1 MTDVPQ
7 PPLQAEWQV
16 ILNDGSNGVKI
27 VPVPPSGLLIGRAP
41 TADLHLDDPRV
52 SRHHA
57 RLTWQGD
64 QLFVEDL
71 QTVNGTMLNG
81 QPLNQAAAVR
91 PNDLI
96 GLGPYTLRVEQS
108 LVPVT
113 PPPQEIH
120 AYPQPEQSFV
130 PVTLPDEVTS
140 PPEEIRTYPQPEP
153 SPVPVT
159 PPAQETR
166 AYPQSRWPI
175 WGLLLAA
182 GLAGFIITGLF
193 CWGLYRYWFAGQ
205 ETPAVTLTGPTL
217 TISQA
222 PANNSAVPLHEPITV
237 QVLASDATGV
247 TRLELWANGR
257 KVDEVDTQLVEVA
270 PTLNAALQWRTS
282 QPGPL
287 TLEVRAYN
295 SAGQVSAQTISNLR
309 VAGQS
314 NTPAVSE
321 PAAVATPNPTAAPLL
336 PTATPIPAPAA
347 TFTPNPTLSP
357 GPTPVPATSTSPGA
371 LLTLNVPALNVRSGP
386 GTQYSLIGQLT
397 QSAPAE
403 IIGQASAEQGQ
414 WWQIRFA
421 NGPGGAGWVTADPAF
436 VTTSNTAAVPVVS
449 VPTPQLPEVT
459 VQPTNTPLPAP
470 TATAPRE
477 QVIRAPAG
485 KTLLIASNRSMANHP
500 ALLTLEG
507 ESVGGGDR
515 VEVPADGEVQL
526 VLEPDFYRAT
536 WSSPGPRGGFASG
549 ADFTAVADKIM
560 VMWVVPEE
568 DRSAIE
574 TYDELTVAIPTPTP
588 TPTPAGTA
596 TPGPITG
603 SYPAAPAGKAL
614 FVAANGTLE
623 NNYAVLTLSGGG
635 LSGGQEIKLDAG
647 AEISVEL
654 LPGGYRAVWTSPAGQ
669 RAFSTGREFQ
679 VSEGEVI
686 LSWIVPEQ
694 RQVFMQFPGQ
704 DPQQINK

>member
-16 ILNDGSNGVKI
+16 ILNDGSNAVKI
-27 VPVPPSGLLIGRAP
+27 VPVPHSGLLIGRAP

-64 QLFVEDL
+64 QLFIEDL
-71 QTVNGTMLNG
+71 QTVNGTLLNG
-81 QPLNQAAAVR
+81 QPLNQPVAVR

-113 PPPQEIH
+113 PPPQEI
-120 AYPQPEQSFV
+120 
-130 PVTLPDEVTS
+130 
-140 PPEEIRTYPQPEP
+140 RTYPQPEP
-153 SPVPVT
+153 SFIPVAPPPQEVRAYPQPEPSLAPVT
-159 PPAQETR
+159 PPIQETR
-166 AYPQSRWPI
+166 AHLQPRQPI

-182 GLAGFIITGLF
+182 GLAGFMLVGLL
-193 CWGLYRYWFAGQ
+193 CGGVYWYWFSGQ
-205 ETPAVTLTGPTL
+205 DTPAATLTGPTL

-222 PANNSAVPLHEPITV
+222 PANNSAVALHQPITV
-237 QVLASDATGV
+237 QALASDATGV

-309 VAGQS
+309 VADQT

-321 PAAVATPNPTAAPLL
+321 PTAPPNPTVAPLL
-336 PTATPIPAPAA
+336 PTATLTPAPAA
-347 TFTPNPTLSP
+347 TFTPSPTPSP
-357 GPTPVPATSTSPGA
+357 GLTSVPVTSTSLGA

-386 GTQYSLIGQLT
+386 GTQYSLIGQLS

-403 IIGQASAEQGQ
+403 IVGQANAAQGQ

-421 NGPGGAGWVTADPAF
+421 AGPGGVGWVTADPAF
-436 VTTSNTAAVPVVS
+436 VTTSNTTAVPVVN
-449 VPTPQLPEVT
+449 VPTLQLPEVT
-459 VQPTNTPLPAP
+459 AQPTDTPSPAP
-470 TATAPRE
+470 TATTPRE

-485 KTLLIASNRSMANHP
+485 KTLLIASNRSMANYP
-500 ALLTLEG
+500 ALLTLSEG

-526 VLEPDFYRAT
+526 ILEPDFYRAT
-536 WSSPGPRGGFASG
+536 WTSPGPRGGFASG
-549 ADFTAVADKIM
+549 ADFTAVEDKIM
-560 VMWVVPEE
+560 VMWIVPEE
-568 DRSAIE
+568 GRSAIE
-574 TYDELTVAIPTPTP
+574 MYDELTIAIPTLTPTP
-588 TPTPAGTA
+588 TPIGTA
-596 TPGPITG
+596 TPGPIRG
-603 SYPAAPAGKAL
+603 SYPGAPAGKAL

-623 NNYAVLTLSGGG
+623 NNFAVVTLSGGG

-647 AEISVEL
+647 AEIPVEL
-654 LPGGYRAVWTSPAGQ
+654 LPGSYRAVWTSPARQ

-694 RQVFMQFPGQ
+694 GQVFMQFPGQ
-704 DPQQINK
+704 DPQQINN